1 MPRRHD
7 YRFLEEI
14 GRRLSDRREALGVT
28 QTFVARKAWITPQ
41 QLSRYEL
48 GLSDPPICTL
58 ERITKAL
65 KMSITALLVQTG
77 IMEDQ

>member
-1 MPRRHD
+1 M
-7 YRFLEEI
+7 
-14 GRRLSDRREALGVT
+14 T

-65 KMSITALLVQTG
+65 KMSITALLVQTS
-77 IMEDQ
+77 IMADP